1 MDLLDLIELNTGAE
15 PRATI
20 IWMHGLGADGWDFVP
35 IVKELPLPDGLPL
48 RFIFPHASERPVT
61 INNGYVMR
69 AWYDIAMNDIGRL
82 PDERGIRESQLAIER
97 LIARERDRGIDTSRI
112 VLAGFSQGGAIALQ
126 TGLRH
131 ANRLAGIVA
140 MSTYLPLEESLD
152 AEASSA
158 NKTIPIFMGHGTE
171 DQVVPLQLAQVSRA
185 ALEKR
190 GYDVDWHTWPMP
202 HAVCAEEVQA
212 IADFIVRV
220 VGNGASPTRS
230 SILLP

>member
-1 MDLLDLIELNTGAE
+1 LELLDLIELNTGAE
-15 PRATI
+15 PHATI

-35 IVKELPLPDGLPL
+35 IVRELPLPPGLPL
-48 RFIFPHASERPVT
+48 RFIFPHAAERPVT

-69 AWYDIAMNDIGRL
+69 AWYDIAMNDISRL
-82 PDERGIRESQLAIER
+82 PDERGIRESQLEIER
-97 LIARERDRGIDTSRI
+97 LIARERDRGMDTTRI

-140 MSTYLPLEESLD
+140 MSTYLALEDSLD

-171 DQVVPLQLAQVSRA
+171 DQVVPLQLAQISRA

-190 GYDVDWHTWPMP
+190 GYDVDWQTWPMP
-202 HAVCAEEVQA
+202 HAVCPEEVQA
-212 IADFIVRV
+212 IAEFIVRV
-220 VGNGASPTRS
+220 VGDGASPTRS